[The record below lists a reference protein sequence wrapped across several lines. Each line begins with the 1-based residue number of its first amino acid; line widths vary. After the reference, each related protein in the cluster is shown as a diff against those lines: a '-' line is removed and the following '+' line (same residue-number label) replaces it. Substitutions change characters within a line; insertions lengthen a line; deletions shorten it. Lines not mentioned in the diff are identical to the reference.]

1 MSTPV
6 VETIV
11 VAKRDRVGKSASREL
26 RKKGLV
32 PATIYG
38 LNEPA
43 VSIAISP
50 KIVARVLASDTG
62 MNSMLHLQRE
72 GTEIRRHVIIK
83 DIQRDAVTGRLVH
96 LDFMRVDPTHKVRV
110 HVPIVLKG
118 HARGRQGRR
127 PPGLH
132 PPHHRG
138 GVPAQLHSR
147 PHRRERGPPPR
158 GRHGPPGRD
167 QARFPPDRAGRR
179 PQRDLL
185 GARQGRRGRGRR
197 ACDRG
202 RPPPPR
208 RPSPPWSARRARRKR
223 RSSLPGQLRAARS

>member
-6 VETIV
+6 IETIV
-11 VAKRDRVGKSASREL
+11 VAKRDKVGKSASRDL
-26 RKKGLV
+26 RQNGLI

-72 GTEIRRHVIIK
+72 GTEIKRHVIIK

-110 HVPIVLKG
+110 HVPIVLNGTPVGVKEGGLLDFVHRTIEVECLPSFIPG
-118 HARGRQGRR
+118 HIDVSVEN
-127 PPGLH
+127 LH
-132 PPHHRG
+132 VGDTIR
-138 GVPAQLHSR
+138 L
-147 PHRRERGPPPR
+147 
-158 GRHGPPGRD
+158 D
-167 QARFPPDRAGRR
+167 QVKLDAHLT
-179 PQRDLL
+179 LL
-185 GARQGRRGRGRR
+185 GDAHNVICSVHGKG
-197 ACDRG
+197 AEEEE
-202 RPPPPR
+202 
-208 RPSPPWSARRARRKR
+208 
-223 RSSLPGQLRAARS
+223 AAAAPAAEAAPAAAEPAAAKGKK

>member
-50 KIVARVLASDTG
+50 KVVARVLASDTG

-118 HARGRQGRR
+118 TPAGVKEGGLLDFIHRTIEVECL
-127 PPGLH
+127 PSFIPGHIDVNVDHLH
-132 PPHHRG
+132 VGDTVRLDEIKLDSHLTVLGDAHNVICSVHG
-138 GVPAQLHSR
+138 KAAEDEAAAPATEAA
-147 PHRRERGPPPR
+147 PAAATPEP
-158 GRHGPPGRD
+158 
-167 QARFPPDRAGRR
+167 AVV
-179 PQRDLL
+179 
-185 GARQGRRGRGRR
+185 GAKG
-197 ACDRG
+197 
-202 RPPPPR
+202 
-208 RPSPPWSARRARRKR
+208 KKEEKK
-223 RSSLPGQLRAARS
+223 